1 MGGGQ
6 EKEKKKK
13 ANSMRPEM
21 MEKKGQ
27 WRLGNGVAVLDV
39 LKLERQHK
47 QMTRH
52 AEREEV
58 VVVVAFVFT
67 WSKEATN
74 ESRAVQS
81 KGFTTTTTTT
91 TVPLPALFKLF

>member
-58 VVVVAFVFT
+58 VVAFVFT